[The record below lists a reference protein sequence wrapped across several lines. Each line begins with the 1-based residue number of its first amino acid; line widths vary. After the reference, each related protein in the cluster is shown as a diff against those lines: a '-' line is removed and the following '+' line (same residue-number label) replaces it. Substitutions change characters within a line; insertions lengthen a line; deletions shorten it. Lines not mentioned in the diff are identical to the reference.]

1 MKSNV
6 IVALLAGGAC
16 MASVACGSKSG
27 NVEQTAVEEKP
38 KVTTEVVHVE
48 KVDQISVF
56 TGNVEGYA
64 VNNITPQSS
73 RRISRLLVDVGDHV
87 TAGQVVA
94 EMDESSLAQAKS
106 QLATDKAAFERA
118 DELYKFGG
126 ESKAAWEEAKNTY
139 ELSQSN
145 YDNLLENTTLCSPI
159 AGVVTARNYDNGDM
173 VGAEPIFVI
182 QQIRPVK
189 IIVTEPIFVI
199 QQIRP
204 VKIIVNVSESLYSY
218 VKKGMGVDVT
228 LDALPD
234 RTFEGKVSRIT
245 PAVDASTRTFPV
257 EIIVTNSD
265 EVVKPGMYARV
276 TMNYGSRDNVVV
288 PDRAVVKQ
296 MGSGDRYIYVY
307 QQDGTV
313 KFQKVELGRRMSD
326 RYEITAGLA
335 DGDEI
340 VVKGQNALNNGVSV
354 ERVNE

>member
-6 IVALLAGGAC
+6 IKALLACGVC
-16 MASVACGSKSG
+16 MASVACGSKGG

-87 TAGQVVA
+87 KEGQVVA

-126 ESKAAWEEAKNTY
+126 ESKAAWEEAKNEYY

-173 VGAEPIFVI
+173 VGA
-182 QQIRPVK
+182 
-189 IIVTEPIFVI
+189 EPIFVI